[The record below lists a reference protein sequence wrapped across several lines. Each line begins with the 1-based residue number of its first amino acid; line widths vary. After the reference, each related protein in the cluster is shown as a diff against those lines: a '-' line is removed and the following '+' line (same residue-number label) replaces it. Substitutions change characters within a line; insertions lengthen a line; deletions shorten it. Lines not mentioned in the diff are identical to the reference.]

1 VASEIK
7 QFLLRWVNT
16 TIGVVAATY
25 IVKSGIHCQTRMDL
39 VWAALALGIL
49 NAFVRP
55 VLKLL
60 SLPLIILTLG
70 FFLFVINAV
79 LLYAVSWLL
88 APDFEVRTFSAAFWG
103 ALIISLISGF
113 LNLLTGANTMSVQVH
128 RVPPRGPGPGDGGGP
143 VIDV

>member
-1 VASEIK
+1 MASEFK

-16 TIGVVAATY
+16 TIGVVAAAY
-25 IVKSGIHCQTRMDL
+25 ILKSGIHCQARMDL
-39 VWAALALGIL
+39 VWAALVLGIL

-60 SLPLIILTLG
+60 SLPLLILTLG
-70 FFLFVINAV
+70 LFSFVINGV
-79 LLYAVSWLL
+79 LLYAVGWLL
-88 APDFEVRTFSAAFWG
+88 APGFEVTTFSAAFWG

-113 LNLLTGANTMSVQVH
+113 LNLLTGANTVRVKVH
-128 RVPPRGPGPGDGGGP
+128 RGPPPGRGPGDGP